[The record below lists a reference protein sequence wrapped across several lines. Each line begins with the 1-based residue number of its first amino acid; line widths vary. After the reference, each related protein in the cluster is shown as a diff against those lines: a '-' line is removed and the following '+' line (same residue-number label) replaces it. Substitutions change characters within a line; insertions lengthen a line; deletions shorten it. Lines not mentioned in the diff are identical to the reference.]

1 MYQHSIV
8 SISPLLNFN
17 AFNIQMAKAEEAM
30 HKVQAQSNFEEECR
44 AEYLRA
50 IDGGL
55 DGAGVAT
62 INIVGAIYEA
72 HPWIALWCGLAVP
85 SVIAKVVE
93 SYKNDTKCTAIKFI
107 FNTGGGSIATIPEL
121 ADVIFNCVKPTTAE
135 IHEQCCSAGYWL
147 ASQCDTI
154 VSTRGATVGALGVYI
169 ALVDFSTMYSEMGI
183 KTHLITTSE
192 LKGLG
197 EHGVALS
204 ENQIEFLQ
212 SFVNRSGEMFLSDIK
227 RKRPSFDAD
236 LFNGAFWHAED
247 ALDLGVIDDVLI

>member
-1 MYQHSIV
+1 MFQHSIV

-44 AEYLRA
+44 AEYFRA

-55 DGAGVAT
+55 NDAGVAT

-93 SYKNDTKCTAIKFI
+93 FYKNDTKCTAIKFI

-121 ADVIFNCVKPTTAE
+121 ADVIFNCEKPTTAE

-154 VSTRGATVGALGVYI
+154 VATRGATVGALGVYI
-169 ALVDFSTMYSEMGI
+169 ALTDYSKMLENEGI
-183 KTHLITTSE
+183 KTHLISTSE
-192 LKGLG
+192 LKGIG
-197 EHGVALS
+197 EFGVALTES
-204 ENQIEFLQ
+204 QIKFLQ
-212 SFVNRSGEMFLSDIK
+212 KFVNRSGEMFLGDIR
-227 RKRPSFDAD
+227 RKRPAFDAE
-236 LFNGAFWHAED
+236 LFSGAFWHAED
-247 ALDLGVIDDVLI
+247 ALDLGVIDDMLV